1 MRGEPPTAHCAPC
14 PWSSPAEGGST
25 AQTHLAVAPCA
36 LLHEAPRH
44 GAADGE
50 TLEEAPQ
57 EVAEAQRDQL
67 LQGQSSGGGAP
78 CLPPAA
84 RSTSLVFTPGRGP
97 ACQSITWLL
106 STL

>member
-1 MRGEPPTAHCAPC
+1 MRGEPPTACCVPC
-14 PWSSPAEGGST
+14 PRSSPAEGGSV

-36 LLHEAPRH
+36 LLHQAPRH

-57 EVAEAQRDQL
+57 EVAEAQRNQL
-67 LQGQSSGGGAP
+67 LWGQSSGVGAP
-78 CLPPAA
+78 CLPLAA
-84 RSTSLVFTPGRGP
+84 RSASLVFTQGRGP
-97 ACQSITWLL
+97 ARQSITWLL